1 MIKLVSTFLNSAGK
15 THNFTVKDP
24 DTTKSPEEIK
34 ESLKLLSSLHLFE
47 KDGVELFQEVVKA
60 KFVETIEHPIF
71 EGDELFGVPAPIEE
85 SPEEEAQLP
94 EEVDPSSLE
103 ELKAKSTRRELP
115 QVPRISLSSLANKEV
130 YIDELNEQPENSFQG
145 ITGITI
151 EEIAQRTSPVTEEP
165 SNKPYD
171 IVKEMFKRKLRRRKK
186 EQERQNSPDSSS

>member
-60 KFVETIEHPIF
+60 KFVETIERPIF
-71 EGDELFGVPAPIEE
+71 EGDELFGEPAPLEE

-94 EEVDPSSLE
+94 EEVDPPSLE
-103 ELKAKSTRRELP
+103 ELKAKSTWRELP
-115 QVPRISLSSLANKEV
+115 QVPKVSLSSLANKEV
-130 YIDELNEQPENSFQG
+130 YIDELNEQPEDSFQG

-151 EEIAQRTSPVTEEP
+151 EEIDQRTSTVTEEP
-165 SNKPYD
+165 SNRPYD